1 MKNAL
6 VFFLLSV
13 GMLVNAQQI
22 DSQDVALNSGQNPS
36 PNESKKYTKNES
48 AFRPGEWLKFRM
60 HYGFLNASYATLHVK
75 SNSING
81 KPVYHVVGKGQ
92 TTGFASLFFKV
103 DDTYESY
110 FGMDE
115 DMKPYKFVR
124 NINEGGYTKDYV
136 IDFDH
141 ERDKAILNDKKNKKT
156 YKFDLQDSIQDLLSA
171 FYYLRNNY
179 DPKDLVQGEAVK
191 LKMLYDDDGIFDF
204 KLKYLGTE
212 ILKTKF
218 GKVKCY
224 KFRPLVQSG
233 RVFKEKESLTLWVSA
248 DDNRI
253 PIRIQADLAVG
264 SIKVDLEAYNGL
276 KNQFKIIMD

>member
-1 MKNAL
+1 MKNVL
-6 VFFLLSV
+6 MLFFLSFGL
-13 GMLVNAQQI
+13 LTNAQE
-22 DSQDVALNSGQNPS
+22 SGSGDVALNSEVRTPHAKNKKRS
-36 PNESKKYTKNES
+36 KREST
-48 AFRPGEWLKFRM
+48 FQPGEWLKFRM
-60 HYGFLNASYATLHVK
+60 HYGLLNASYATLHVK
-75 SNSING
+75 SNIIDG
-81 KPVYHVVGKGQ
+81 VPVYHVVGKGA
-92 TTGFASLFFKV
+92 TTGLASLLFKV

-110 FGMDE
+110 FGME

-124 NINEGGYTKDYV
+124 KIDEGGYVKDYE
-136 IDFDH
+136 INFDH
-141 ERDKAILNDKKNKKT
+141 KKDTAVLNDKKNKKT
-156 YKFDLQDSIQDLLSA
+156 YSFNLQDSIQDLLSA

-179 DPKDLVQGEAVK
+179 DPNDLVEGETVK
-191 LKMLYDDDGIFDF
+191 LKMLFDDDGIFDF

-212 ILKTKF
+212 VLKTKF
-218 GKVKCY
+218 GKVACY

-233 RVFKEKESLTLWVSA
+233 RIFKEKESLALWVSA